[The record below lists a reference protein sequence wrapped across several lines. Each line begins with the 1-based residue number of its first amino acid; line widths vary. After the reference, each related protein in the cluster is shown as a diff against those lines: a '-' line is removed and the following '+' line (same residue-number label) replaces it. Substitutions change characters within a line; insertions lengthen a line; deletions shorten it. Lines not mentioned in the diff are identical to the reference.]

1 MSETNEDVQDSQE
14 QMSPEEYKKARNAA
28 TLELKEEIKYL
39 KVEEQYQKLQ
49 ADIEE
54 HKARR
59 LTMIQRQAQLM
70 YGGQQ
75 QAPKE
80 NQEQAPHNHKAP
92 QEQPFAEKKP
102 AAEKKPSQ
110 KRQLKKD

>member
-1 MSETNEDVQDSQE
+1 MSETNKDVQDSQE
-14 QMSPEEYKKARNAA
+14 EMSPEEYRKARANA
-28 TLELKEEIKYL
+28 TKELKEEIAYL
-39 KVEEQYQKLQ
+39 KIEEQYQKLQ

-75 QAPKE
+75 APQQQ
-80 NQEQAPHNHKAP
+80 NTQQPHDHKAP
-92 QEQPFAEKKP
+92 ADKPFAETGKK
-102 AAEKKPSQ
+102 ESGK